1 MPRTLKISHRFIG
14 GVNMVSTLHHP
25 PMIQWELTA
34 SCNHDCIHCYNYWR
48 KDKEQT
54 ESMSRP
60 KSEDEY
66 LKMAKK
72 IVDLQPVSVVLT
84 GGEPLLVFSRIKSS
98 IELLQQN
105 HIMVSINTNA
115 TLLHE
120 GMCAYLRER
129 GIHLFVS
136 FPCVGAK
143 ICDEITN
150 RKDSLFHIVTG
161 LDLAKANGIN
171 FSNNIVVSTKN
182 LEYVKMTADFLIDRY
197 KLSQISI
204 TRVGKPINSSEEFNQ
219 YMLDKKDIDKLLD
232 ICVKLH
238 KKHPNLTISTACP
251 YTPCSINSQEAFD
264 LFGYNKVCTAG
275 KTSFAI
281 DTEGNFKACP
291 RDSRV
296 YGNVFESS
304 FDDVYD
310 AAKEWRDGTFVPEA
324 CKKCKELVNCLGGC
338 RVDSFPFT
346 GRMDAL
352 DCISHPENIPLKFK
366 RNIQLE
372 ETQGKTYVLQKD
384 NLICVKEDEMIRLSR
399 GQNYVTLTPQF
410 YDFLIAYGDG
420 FTEELMTSV
429 FKKDHEIIKAV
440 INRLLSGRIV
450 RAM

>member
-1 MPRTLKISHRFIG
+1 
-14 GVNMVSTLHHP
+14 MVSMLHHP

-34 SCNHDCIHCYNYWR
+34 DCNHDCIHCYNYWR

-54 ESMSRP
+54 ESMSQP
-60 KSEDEY
+60 KSEEEY
-66 LKMAKK
+66 LKMARR
-72 IVDLQPVSVVLT
+72 IVDLRPVSVVLT
-84 GGEPLLVFSRIKSS
+84 GGEPLLVFSKIKSS

-115 TLLHE
+115 TLLSE
-120 GMCAYLRER
+120 GMCLYLKER

-136 FPCVGAK
+136 FPCVNTK
-143 ICDEITN
+143 VCDEITN
-150 RKDSLFHIVTG
+150 RRDSLLRIVAG
-161 LDLAKANGIN
+161 LDLAKANGIS

-182 LEYVKMTADFLIDRY
+182 LDYVKMTADFIINRY
-197 KLSQISI
+197 NPSQISI

-219 YMLDKKDIDKLLD
+219 YMLSQKDVNKLLD
-232 ICVKLH
+232 ICVRLH
-238 KKHPNLTISTACP
+238 KKYPNLTISTACP

-291 RDSRV
+291 RDSQTYGSIFETPFEEV
-296 YGNVFESS
+296 YS
-304 FDDVYD
+304 
-310 AAKEWRDGTFVPEA
+310 ATKEWRDGTFVPDT
-324 CKKCKELVNCLGGC
+324 CKMCKELVNCLGGC

-346 GRMDAL
+346 GRMNTL
-352 DCISHPENIPLKFK
+352 DCISHPENLPLKFK
-366 RNIQLE
+366 REIKQE
-372 ETQGKTYVLQKD
+372 ETEGKTFALQKE

-410 YDFLIAYGDG
+410 YDFLITYGDG
-420 FTEELMTSV
+420 FTDELMASV
-429 FKKDHEIIKAV
+429 FKKDHDIIKAA

-450 RAM
+450 RAV